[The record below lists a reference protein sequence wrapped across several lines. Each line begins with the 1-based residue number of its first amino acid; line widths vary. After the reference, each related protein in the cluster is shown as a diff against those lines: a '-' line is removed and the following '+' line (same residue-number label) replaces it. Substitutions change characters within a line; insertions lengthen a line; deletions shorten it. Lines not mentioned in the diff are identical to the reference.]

1 MGLNNSI
8 IGQQLLNLGKVYI
21 ASNKPE
27 NKIKMNCRPIYMS
40 KIIKILEENKQ
51 TKKKTS
57 L

>member
-1 MGLNNSI
+1 MEKYI
-8 IGQQLLNLGKVYI
+8 YILL
-21 ASNKPE
+21 ATSNKPE

>member
-1 MGLNNSI
+1 MEKNI
-8 IGQQLLNLGKVYI
+8 YILL
-21 ASNKPE
+21 ATSNKPE